1 MNIVGY
7 KSPFKK
13 KESPLKAPQLI
24 AAQIGIAAAPGIL
37 SAVGSLF
44 GRRKRRREQQKARE
58 EMKKAREA
66 FEAIEY
72 TNPYENLT
80 NPYAGMQNP
89 FAENIYE
96 DLTVDTQAADFAREQ
111 QQQSQADLL
120 ANLRGAAGGS
130 GVAALAQSLSNVATQ
145 QARQAS
151 LQISQQ
157 ERRNELARLRGE
169 EQKRRGAFGVE
180 KMQRAADF
188 QIDQLQARGEA
199 MRKAQED
206 ARTQALY
213 GLNIRRADAA
223 DAARQQARSQLF
235 SGIGQAAAGVAGLYA
250 PGGALV
256 DTLSRKTFEPIPV
269 GLLDEKRRRDLANYK
284 VSVDDPLKVN
294 DLGFDIDTSSFTLN
308 R

>member
-13 KESPLKAPQLI
+13 KSPMKLEPI
-24 AAQIGIAAAPGIL
+24 TMAAISAAPGIL

-44 GRRKRRREQQKARE
+44 GASRRRKEQRKARE

-169 EQKRRGAFGVE
+169 EQRRRGAFGIE
-180 KMQRAADF
+180 KMQRTADF

-235 SGIGQAAAGVAGLYA
+235 SGIGQATAGVAGLFA

-256 DTLSRKTFEPIPV
+256 DTLNKEKTK
-269 GLLDEKRRRDLANYK
+269 L
-284 VSVDDPLKVN
+284 
-294 DLGFDIDTSSFTLN
+294 DTSFFDDLIN
-308 R
+308 E

>member
-13 KESPLKAPQLI
+13 KSPMRLEPI
-24 AAQIGIAAAPGIL
+24 TMAAISAAPGVL

-44 GRRKRRREQQKARE
+44 GASRRKKEQQEARE

-169 EQKRRGAFGVE
+169 EQRRRGAFGVE
-180 KMQRAADF
+180 KMQRAAGF

-235 SGIGQAAAGVAGLYA
+235 SGIGQAAAGVAGLFA

-256 DTLSRKTFEPIPV
+256 DTLNRKTTNIPV
-269 GLLDEKRRRDLANYK
+269 DTFKA
-284 VSVDDPLKVN
+284 SVDDPLKVN
-294 DLGFDIDTSSFTLN
+294 DLGLPIDTSSFTLN
-308 R
+308 IPGINR

>member
-13 KESPLKAPQLI
+13 KSPMKLEPI
-24 AAQIGIAAAPGIL
+24 TMAAISAAPGIL

-44 GRRKRRREQQKARE
+44 GASRRKKEQQEARE

-169 EQKRRGAFGVE
+169 EQRRRGAFGVE
-180 KMQRAADF
+180 KMQRAAGF

-235 SGIGQAAAGVAGLYA
+235 SGIGQATAGVAGLFA

-256 DTLSRKTFEPIPV
+256 DTLNRKTTNIPV
-269 GLLDEKRRRDLANYK
+269 DTFK
-284 VSVDDPLKVN
+284 VNIEDPLKEK
-294 DLGFDIDTSSFTLN
+294 DLGLPIDTSSYTIN